1 MAPDAL
7 IPDAAT
13 PDARVAGVQPR
24 VQPRSR
30 TRRVGRIA
38 DLAAFALLLVTVL
51 YAPVAQGSLYPWSL
65 FGLRSLVALTL
76 ALAGLSVA
84 LRGRLELPPPWVTAT
99 YSGFLALYA
108 VSAAFSPNAFGTQQ
122 ALVTT
127 LVHAAGFPLAVI
139 LVRSKRRRGLFL
151 VTLLTAA
158 LVMAVYGFLQVL
170 DYGFTPSLHDPP
182 PPVSSF
188 YFSRIHYAGFLDLA
202 APTALALLL
211 FAPHGWLKVVAGP
224 LTVALYLNLGLT
236 FSDAGWVATGTVT
249 LALLC
254 VWVVTAPRRLKGIRV
269 GLTTLMFLAGVA
281 GVGAFLYVSPDFS
294 GSLEERVLGLR
305 GRTAEGDPS
314 GAGLGGLY
322 SRLEIHRRT
331 LPIVKEAPWLGVGPG
346 NFVHAFPEWRPE
358 TSTDSNIS
366 ALLHQFVNY
375 AHNDYLQIAS
385 EAGVPAALF
394 FTLFWLAVLAAS
406 RGPPSPLTGL
416 RFGLVALLLHG
427 LVDGNLT
434 INHAVAFLA
443 FVAAGVLVAP
453 GRREADTA
461 GSE

>member
-1 MAPDAL
+1 M
-7 IPDAAT
+7 
-13 PDARVAGVQPR
+13 
-24 VQPRSR
+24 QPRSR

-108 VSAAFSPNAFGTQQ
+108 VSAAVSPNAFGTQQ

-139 LVRSKRRRGLFL
+139 LVRGKRRRNIFIA
-151 VTLLTAA
+151 TLLTAA
-158 LVMAVYGFLQVL
+158 LAMAVYGLLQL
-170 DYGFTPSLHDPP
+170 LGYGVTPTMFDPL

-188 YFSRIHYAGFLDLA
+188 YYNRIHYAGFLDLA

-211 FAPHGWLKVVAGP
+211 FGSRWYAR
-224 LTVALYLNLGLT
+224 LTGGLLALLLYLNLGLS
-236 FSDAGWVATGTVT
+236 FSDAGWVATGLVT
-249 LALLC
+249 LALLG
-254 VWVVTAPRRLKGIRV
+254 VWVASAPRKLKGIRMALV
-269 GLTTLMFLAGVA
+269 SLMFLTGVT
-281 GVGAFLYVSPDFS
+281 GLGTFLYFSPGLS
-294 GSLEERVLGLR
+294 GSYLDKLSSLR
-305 GRTAEGDPS
+305 GVTPEGEPIT
-314 GAGLGGLY
+314 AGLGNFY
-322 SRLEIHRRT
+322 ARLHIYDAT
-331 LPIVKEAPWLGVGPG
+331 LNIIREQPLTGAGPG
-346 NFVHAFPEWRPE
+346 NFIYALTEWRPPTATE
-358 TSTDSNIS
+358 VRS
-366 ALLHQFVNY
+366 AHLHRFVNY

-385 EAGVPAALF
+385 EAGVPAALL
-394 FTLFWLAVLAAS
+394 FTLFWFAVLGAS

-453 GRREADTA
+453 GRREETA
-461 GSE
+461 PERSQSVYGA